1 MSSGNISE
9 VTKDRFVLN
18 FTIRKSMSINVSRII
33 HNSISN
39 MIKHITTVGSGH
51 PFLIYA
57 LCIEARA
64 MGNRNEEVILPHVPH
79 TKRSIG
85 VIESKLEVG

>member
-1 MSSGNISE
+1 
-9 VTKDRFVLN
+9 
-18 FTIRKSMSINVSRII
+18 
-33 HNSISN
+33 
-39 MIKHITTVGSGH
+39 MIKHITRVGSGH

-57 LCIEARA
+57 LCVEARA
-64 MGNRNEEVILPHVPH
+64 MGNPNEEVILPRVPH